1 MKRTVIFGTGKLYEK
16 WKTKLRKDVHVIAF
30 LDNSPQKIGKE
41 LDGKP
46 ILMPSELTELSYDC
60 ILILSAYVDEMRKQL
75 CDLGISAQKV
85 YDLEQI
91 EHFCD
96 YAEYETF
103 LPIANQGTAGR
114 KMLIFSHAL
123 TSTGA
128 QNALY
133 LFAKILLEYG
143 FQVQIVSKN
152 DGVLRPQFVDIGIP
166 VTIMKDY
173 RMAHPKMQQ
182 LVSWADE
189 VIINTLW
196 LYTLIYELSN
206 QQKKIHWWIHE
217 YGPVEFLLKQ
227 DFYELVKNEFVV
239 TYAVSPLLIHS
250 LERYGGCYGRI
261 KSFMFG
267 IEEYSIDKPVGRRE
281 RVTFSI
287 IGYIGPVKG
296 HDIFLRAIDALPQRY
311 LECAR
316 FLIAGAGE
324 LDEDEKEIVA
334 RHSEI
339 EVLGE
344 LPHDNMQDLYR
355 QTDVVVACSREDSMS
370 IVTLEGFMNRIP
382 AIVSDA
388 MGVADFIH
396 NKEDSFIVPTE
407 NVAAFCEK
415 MMWMIDHPEE
425 RVEMGK
431 KARKIYDTYFSM
443 KCFRERIKEVFGL

>member
-16 WKTKLRKDVHVIAF
+16 WKNKLREDVQVIAF

-46 ILMPSELTELSYDC
+46 ILMPSELTKLSYDC

-75 CDLGISAQKV
+75 RDLGISAQKV
-85 YDLEQI
+85 YDLEQL
-91 EHFCD
+91 EQFCD
-96 YAEYETF
+96 CAEFETF
-103 LPIANQGTAGR
+103 LPKANQGTEGR

-133 LFAKILLEYG
+133 LLAKILLEYG
-143 FQVQIVSKN
+143 FQIQIVSKY
-152 DGVLRPQFVDIGIP
+152 DGVLRTQFVDIGIP

-173 RMAHPKMQQ
+173 RMINPKMKE

-196 LYTLIYELSN
+196 LYTLLYELGD

-217 YGPVEFLLKQ
+217 YGPVEFLLQQ
-227 DFYELVKNEFVV
+227 DFHELVNKEYVE
-239 TYAVSPLLIHS
+239 TYAVSPLLIRS
-250 LERYGGCYGRI
+250 LEQYGHCSGSI

-267 IEEYSIDKPVGRRE
+267 IEEYHTDRGASRRDK
-281 RVTFSI
+281 VTFAI

-296 HDIFLRAIDALPQRY
+296 HDIFLRAIDTLPQRY

-324 LDEDEKEIVA
+324 LDEDEKEIA
-334 RHSEI
+334 ERHPEV

-344 LPHDNMQDLYR
+344 LPHDNMPALYR

-396 NKEDSFIVPTE
+396 NKENSFIVPTE

-415 MMWMIDHPEE
+415 LMWMIDHPEE